1 MANSGIKKIA
11 GLIVLLVGLS
21 ILPHFLKFH
30 HQDLM
35 IFLVINV
42 LVVVSYRLV
51 TLTGE
56 WSLIHIIMMG
66 VGAYTSALLAKHF
79 DMSFWITMP
88 LAGVGAGLV
97 AALLCFPLFR
107 TSQFYFLIGSFAA
120 GEAIRLCW
128 IYFVKP
134 FGGSSGL
141 STIPPPPEIGGID
154 FLDPIPYYY
163 LCLVVVTLCLFI
175 LYRIENSRVG
185 LTLHAVHWKA
195 PLAESVGVNT
205 WRYRSLAFIV
215 GSLFVGIAGALKVHY
230 LGTVTPHQ
238 FGIGVMVFVL
248 IWVIVGGYSTFFG
261 PVLGVIVLTIL
272 DESFRGFQEIRPAIY
287 GAILIAAIL
296 FLPDGLESVPSKVR
310 GWLGVGPSEEHG
322 RLRYGSDGRRLEQ
335 ERTSLWWLFRKP

>member
-1 MANSGIKKIA
+1 
-11 GLIVLLVGLS
+11 
-21 ILPHFLKFH
+21 
-30 HQDLM
+30 M

-66 VGAYTSALLAKHF
+66 VGAYTSALLTKQF
-79 DMSFWITMP
+79 DISFWISMP
-88 LAGVGAGLV
+88 LAGMVAAAI

-128 IYFVKP
+128 TYFVKP

-141 STIPPPPEIGGID
+141 STIPGPEAPAFTSID

-163 LCLVVVTLCLFI
+163 LCLAVVTLCLFI

-185 LTLHAVHWKA
+185 LTLNAVHWKA

-205 WRYRSLAFIV
+205 WRYRSLAFII

-248 IWVIVGGYSTFFG
+248 VWVIVGGYTTFYG
-261 PVLGVIVLTIL
+261 PILGVVVLTIL
-272 DESFRGFQEIRPAIY
+272 DESFRGFEDIRPAIY
-287 GAILIAAIL
+287 GAILIASIM
-296 FLPDGLESVPSKVR
+296 FLPAGLESLPGKIMT
-310 GWLGVGPSEEHG
+310 WLGIGRSDEEEG
-322 RLRYGSDGRRLEQ
+322 LRYGADGKRLEQ
-335 ERTSLWWLFRKP
+335 ERTSLWYLFRKP